1 MKIPSNRLQS
11 VLKYA
16 LQELGSFYEE
26 QEIRSF
32 FYLMAAHFLN
42 MDKTTVILQ
51 PNYALS
57 ESELLKFNF
66 AIKDLKQEKPIQ
78 YIFGETLFCGLSF
91 LVNPDTLI
99 PRPETEEL
107 VNWIIEEETKEEV
120 IDVFDIGTGSG
131 CIAISIDKA
140 LPQANV
146 RAIDLSAGALKV
158 ANENNSRLEASV
170 AFEQL
175 DILQTPRNYP
185 HQFDVIVS
193 NPPYVRISEKA
204 QMRNNVLLYEPS
216 IALFVENEDPLLYYR
231 HILIFTQ
238 KHLKSGGHLY
248 FEINE
253 KMGNAIAQQM
263 TLYDFTEIQIKE
275 DLFGRPRMIRAL
287 KK

>member
-16 LQELGSFYEE
+16 LQELNSFYDE

-78 YIFGETLFCGLSF
+78 YIFGETFFCGLSF

-107 VNWIIEEETKEEV
+107 VNWIIEGENKDET

-146 RAIDLSAGALKV
+146 RAIDISTGALKI

-231 HILIFTQ
+231 HILLFTQ
-238 KHLKSGGHLY
+238 KHLKSGGRLY

-253 KMGNAIAQQM
+253 KMGDTIAQQM
-263 TLYDFTEIQIKE
+263 TLYDFIEIQIKE
-275 DLFGRPRMIRAL
+275 DFFGRPRMIRGL